1 MMKIWLDMVGL
12 ATGMLLC
19 LLLGGCGSS
28 PWRYSPGNPDT
39 PAGLTA
45 TAGNGQVALSWA
57 AAGNAAAYDVY
68 YSTSPGVGKSGGVE
82 IANVSGTS
90 TIVTG
95 LTNNVTYY
103 FTVAAVNTTAESTLS
118 SEVAAT
124 PSIPS
129 PFLQADLQG
138 TWYFNALVSGA
149 NAGWLR
155 GTAAVDGS
163 GNVSVT
169 SFLDSAGNMTA
180 PADLFTAMTIRPD
193 GTVTQSGAAASFHG
207 VLSAGQYRDLL
218 AGSGTRGG
226 TSPMILIMQKRVP
239 GISYDVND
247 IKGTGRLVAGPLPF
261 VYHQLS
267 SGASGEW
274 EYAAGQIGQDQSES
288 YASINGPTPRQLP
301 AGGNKVASI
310 AVTADGIVTESPL
323 AGALPQPAALLTR
336 GVMSADKM
344 TIVGTATDAGGVYL
358 LRIIQFVHPPSIV
371 LTPVN
376 YTLAQLAGTYAV
388 HTLAGLPSPLWANG
402 TLAIDGAGIASAVSY
417 LDSTGSTALPG
428 PVALSMDPEGTVTN
442 SADPSYHGKLSYFD
456 DLLVATRTGASGS
469 YSLSLMLKR

>member
-1 MMKIWLDMVGL
+1 MKIFSQYIVSLLTGTLFCLVL
-12 ATGMLLC
+12 AS
-19 LLLGGCGSS
+19 CGSS
-28 PWRYSPGNPDT
+28 PWRYNPDAPEI

-45 TAGNGQVALSWA
+45 TAGDGQVALSWS

-68 YSTSPGVGKSGGVE
+68 YAPSSGVSKSSGVK
-82 IANVSGTS
+82 IANVHSTS

-95 LTNNVTYY
+95 LTNGVTYY
-103 FTVAAVNTTAESTLS
+103 FAVAAVNASTDSPLS
-118 SEVAAT
+118 SEASAT
-124 PSIPS
+124 PSPS
-129 PFLQADLQG
+129 TPFLQSDLQG
-138 TWYFNALVSGA
+138 TWYFNALVSGT

-155 GTAAVDGS
+155 GIAAIDGS

-169 SFLDSAGNMTA
+169 SFLDSSGKTTA
-180 PADLFTAMTIRPD
+180 PLDFFSVMTIQPE
-193 GTVTQSGAAASFHG
+193 GTVTQSGAAATFHG

-218 AGSGTRGG
+218 VGTGLRGG
-226 TSPMILIMQKRVP
+226 TSPLILVMQKRVP

-267 SGASGEW
+267 SGTSGEW

-301 AGGNKVASI
+301 GGGNKVASAAI
-310 AVTADGIVTESPL
+310 TADGIVSERPL
-323 AGALPQPAALLTR
+323 AGALPQPAVLLAW

-344 TIVGTATDAGGVYL
+344 TVVGTATDTNGAYL

-371 LTPVN
+371 LTPAN
-376 YTLAQLAGTYAV
+376 YTLAQLAGTYAF
-388 HTLAGLPSPLWANG
+388 HTLAGLPSPLWAYG
-402 TLAIDGAGIASAVSY
+402 SLGIDGSGTASAASY
-417 LDSTGSTALPG
+417 LDSGGSTALPD

-442 SADPSYHGKLSYFD
+442 SAVPSYHGKLSYFGE
-456 DLLVATRTGASGS
+456 LLVATRTESSGA
-469 YSLSLMLKR
+469 YSLSLALKR